1 MITKITKDLFYYIMD
16 ELQKNNNIEKI
27 QLQIIEPLMQ
37 YTFSKL
43 YPYIL
48 VTSIVFF
55 LIFIIGLIV
64 LILLIKLVCF
74 TPSIDTGLF

>member
-64 LILLIKLVCF
+64 LILLVKLVCF
-74 TPSIDTGLF
+74 TPSIDQNLF